1 MPARSSREATSRD
14 RCGAGWRG
22 VKPRGTKLLRPERFT
37 PISAIGARGAVH
49 TAVRE
54 MPELPEVETVRRG
67 LAPAL
72 VGARFSRVTLRRAN
86 LRFPFPER
94 FAARLEGRAVT
105 HLARRAKY
113 LTADLDSGETLI
125 MHLGMS
131 GRFDVALPD
140 GRNLSPGDF
149 YLEGAQGT
157 PKHDHV
163 VMAMST
169 GATVTYNDARRFGF
183 MDLVPS
189 ADLAACRHFAR
200 MGVEPLDGLTGAV
213 IAQLFRHKSAP
224 LKAALLD
231 QRLIAGLGNIYVCE
245 ALHRARLHPEAPA
258 GSLAKPDGRPT
269 AKANALAKAIVKV
282 LEEAVAAGGSTLRD
296 YAQTDGRS
304 GAFQHA
310 FRVYDR
316 VGLPCSRPGCGG
328 AITRI
333 VQANRSTFFCAA
345 CQPHG

>member
-1 MPARSSREATSRD
+1 MQAA
-14 RCGAGWRG
+14 
-22 VKPRGTKLLRPERFT
+22 
-37 PISAIGARGAVH
+37 
-49 TAVRE
+49 RE

-105 HLARRAKY
+105 GLARRAKY
-113 LTADLDSGETLI
+113 LTAELDSGETLI

-140 GRNLSPGDF
+140 GSNLSPGDF

-189 ADLAACRHFAR
+189 RDLAACRHFAR
-200 MGVEPLDGLTGAV
+200 MGIEPLDGLTGAV
-213 IAQLFRHKSAP
+213 IARLFRHKIAP

-258 GSLAKPDGRPT
+258 GTPREGRRASDTEGQRPGEGDRAGAGGGRRGRRLDPARLRPHGWQRGRLPARLPGLRPGRTGLQPAGLRRIDRPASSRPT
-269 AKANALAKAIVKV
+269 A
-282 LEEAVAAGGSTLRD
+282 R
-296 YAQTDGRS
+296 RS
-304 GAFQHA
+304 SA
-310 FRVYDR
+310 RPV
-316 VGLPCSRPGCGG
+316 SRPG
-328 AITRI
+328 
-333 VQANRSTFFCAA
+333 
-345 CQPHG
+345 

>member
-1 MPARSSREATSRD
+1 
-14 RCGAGWRG
+14 
-22 VKPRGTKLLRPERFT
+22 
-37 PISAIGARGAVH
+37 
-49 TAVRE
+49 

-94 FAARLEGRAVT
+94 FAARLEGRTVT

-113 LTADLDSGETLI
+113 LTADLDSGETLV

-189 ADLAACRHFAR
+189 AELAACRHFAR

-213 IAQLFRHKSAP
+213 IARLFRHKSAP

-269 AKANALAKAIVKV
+269 AKANALAKAIVTV
-282 LEEAVAAGGSTLRD
+282 LEAAVEAGGSTLRD

-316 VGLPCSRPGCGG
+316 VGMPCSRPGCGG

-345 CQPHG
+345 CQPPD

>member
-1 MPARSSREATSRD
+1 
-14 RCGAGWRG
+14 
-22 VKPRGTKLLRPERFT
+22 
-37 PISAIGARGAVH
+37 
-49 TAVRE
+49 

-189 ADLAACRHFAR
+189 ADLAGCRHFAR

-213 IAQLFRHKSAP
+213 IARLFRHKSAP

-269 AKANALAKAIVKV
+269 AKANALAKAIVTV
-282 LEEAVAAGGSTLRD
+282 LEAAVEAGGSTLRD

-345 CQPHG
+345 CQPPG

>member
-1 MPARSSREATSRD
+1 M
-14 RCGAGWRG
+14 
-22 VKPRGTKLLRPERFT
+22 
-37 PISAIGARGAVH
+37 
-49 TAVRE
+49 
-54 MPELPEVETVRRG
+54 
-67 LAPAL
+67 
-72 VGARFSRVTLRRAN
+72 VGARFSRVTLRRPD
-86 LRFPFPER
+86 LRFPFPPR

-105 HLARRAKY
+105 ALARRAKY
-113 LTADLDSGETLI
+113 LTAALDSGETLI

-149 YLEGAQGT
+149 YLEGSQGV

-169 GATVTYNDARRFGF
+169 GATITYNDTRRFGF

-189 ADLAACRHFAR
+189 ETLAESRHFAR

-213 IAQLFRHKSAP
+213 IADLFRGKITP

-258 GSLAKPDGRPT
+258 GSLARPDGRPT
-269 AKANALAKAIVKV
+269 AAANALAKAVVAV
-282 LEEAVAAGGSTLRD
+282 LNEAVLAGGSTLRD
-296 YAQTDGRS
+296 YAHTDGS
-304 GAFQHA
+304 TGAFQNA

-316 VGLPCSRPGCGG
+316 VGLACTRAGCGG
-328 AITRI
+328 QIARV
-333 VQANRSTFFCAA
+333 VQAGRSTFFCAS
-345 CQPHG
+345 CQPESRQAASAGAAGRQFRHKSG

>member
-1 MPARSSREATSRD
+1 
-14 RCGAGWRG
+14 
-22 VKPRGTKLLRPERFT
+22 
-37 PISAIGARGAVH
+37 
-49 TAVRE
+49 

-67 LAPAL
+67 LEPAM
-72 VGARFSRVTLRRAN
+72 VGARFSRVTLRRPD
-86 LRFPFPER
+86 LRFPFPAR
-94 FAARLEGRAVT
+94 FAARLEGRTVT
-105 HLARRAKY
+105 TLTRRAKY
-113 LTADLDSGETLI
+113 LTAALDSGETLI

-163 VMAMST
+163 VMAMSS

-189 ADLAACRHFAR
+189 ADLAACRHFAK
-200 MGVEPLDGLTGAV
+200 MGVEPLDGLTGSV
-213 IAQLFRHKSAP
+213 IAGLFRGKVTP

-258 GSLAKPDGRPT
+258 GSLAKSDGRPT
-269 AKANALAKAIVKV
+269 AGANALARAVVAV
-282 LEEAVAAGGSTLRD
+282 LTEAVEAGGSTLRD
-296 YAQTDGRS
+296 YARTDGS
-304 GAFQHA
+304 AGGFQHA

-316 VGLPCSRPGCGG
+316 FGLVCSRAGCGG
-328 AITRI
+328 TITRV
-333 VQANRSTFFCAA
+333 VQAGRSTFFCET
-345 CQPHG
+345 CQSRPGDPGPVRSAGRQFRHKSA

>member
-1 MPARSSREATSRD
+1 MAAAARSTSGCGGAEGRQTARVRAVAAAADPADIREPAH
-14 RCGAGWRG
+14 AA
-22 VKPRGTKLLRPERFT
+22 PRAANT
-37 PISAIGARGAVH
+37 
-49 TAVRE
+49 

-67 LAPAL
+67 LEPAL
-72 VGARFSRVTLRRAN
+72 VGARFSRVTLRRPN

-94 FAARLEGRAVT
+94 FAARLEGRTVT
-105 HLARRAKY
+105 GLARRAKY
-113 LTADLDSGETLI
+113 LAADLDSGETLI

-140 GRNLSPGDF
+140 GGNLSPGDF
-149 YLEGAQGT
+149 YLEGALGT

-189 ADLAACRHFAR
+189 RDLETCRHFAR

-213 IAQLFRHKSAP
+213 IAGLFRHKITP

-245 ALHRARLHPEAPA
+245 ALHRARLHPETPA
-258 GSLAKPDGRPT
+258 GTLARPDGRPT
-269 AKANALAKAIVKV
+269 PQANALAKAIVQV
-282 LEEAVAAGGSTLRD
+282 LEAAVKAGGSTLRD
-296 YAQTDGRS
+296 YAHTDGS
-304 GAFQHA
+304 AGAFQHA

-316 VGLPCSRPGCGG
+316 VGLACSRPGCGG

-333 VQANRSTFFCAA
+333 VQASRSTFFCAT
-345 CQPHG
+345 CQPPG

>member
-1 MPARSSREATSRD
+1 
-14 RCGAGWRG
+14 
-22 VKPRGTKLLRPERFT
+22 
-37 PISAIGARGAVH
+37 
-49 TAVRE
+49 

-67 LAPAL
+67 LAPAM
-72 VGARFSRVTLRRAN
+72 VGARFSRITLRRPN
-86 LRFPFPER
+86 LRFPFPDR

-105 HLARRAKY
+105 SLARRAKY

-149 YLEGAQGT
+149 YLEGASGT

-189 ADLAACRHFAR
+189 RDLAACRHFAR
-200 MGVEPLDGLTGAV
+200 MGIEPLDGLTGAV
-213 IAQLFRHKSAP
+213 IARLFRYKIAP

-258 GSLAKPDGRPT
+258 GSLAKPDGRSTP
-269 AKANALAKAIVKV
+269 KANALAKAIVQV

-296 YAQTDGRS
+296 YAHTDGS
-304 GAFQHA
+304 AGAFQHA

-316 VGLPCSRPGCGG
+316 FGLPCSRPGCGG
-328 AITRI
+328 SVARI
-333 VQANRSTFFCAA
+333 VQANRSTFYCAT
-345 CQPHG
+345 CQPQA

>member
-1 MPARSSREATSRD
+1 
-14 RCGAGWRG
+14 
-22 VKPRGTKLLRPERFT
+22 
-37 PISAIGARGAVH
+37 
-49 TAVRE
+49 

-67 LAPAL
+67 LEPAM
-72 VGARFSRVTLRRAN
+72 VGARFSRVTLRRPD
-86 LRFPFPER
+86 LRFPFPAR
-94 FAARLEGRAVT
+94 FAARLEGRTVT
-105 HLARRAKY
+105 ALARRAKY
-113 LTADLDSGETLI
+113 LTAALDSGETLI

-131 GRFDVALPD
+131 GRFDVALAD

-149 YLEGAQGT
+149 YLEGAQGI

-163 VMAMST
+163 VMAMSS

-189 ADLAACRHFAR
+189 ESLTTCKHFAR

-213 IAQLFRHKSAP
+213 IASLFQGKITP

-245 ALHRARLHPEAPA
+245 ALHRAKLHPEAPA

-269 AKANALAKAIVKV
+269 ASANALAKAIVAV
-282 LEEAVAAGGSTLRD
+282 LNEAVEAGGSTLRD
-296 YAQTDGRS
+296 YARTDGS
-304 GAFQHA
+304 AGGFQHA

-316 VGLPCSRPGCGG
+316 VGLACSRAGCTG
-328 AITRI
+328 RVERV
-333 VQANRSTFFCAA
+333 VQAGRSTFFCAT
-345 CQPHG
+345 CQPQSAVPAPGRFTGRQFRHKSA